1 MSFDAAADRQPG
13 RALRPARTTASE
25 VTMLPET
32 RPQSIGKT
40 RRLTGSGGP
49 RDDDQGLLSWALIM
63 LAVGDAVATIFVL
76 RTALYLLGFND

>member
-1 MSFDAAADRQPG
+1 
-13 RALRPARTTASE
+13 
-25 VTMLPET
+25 MLPET